1 MNEIEPSFPILQ
13 PFNKNWTPSFSRLT
27 HDCVADVSVPDRFIL
42 SLTSL
47 TSQQGG
53 YKRVRFKCVLCNL
66 LINPK
71 LQNAPPPPYLLR
83 ALPHWPGQDLEDL
96 FSEPFSHDSELF
108 AFRNLHIKRYNSCI
122 PLERLYPSLS
132 SSYFLSQPSKVQ
144 IRLPLGTDDGLMPLG
159 GLGGG
164 VGKCWSFKMIGALWN
179 NHYLQRRGI
188 AIK

>member
-1 MNEIEPSFPILQ
+1 MTRNRIFSTKQTFFQLIMNEIRPSFPILQ

-96 FSEPFSHDSELF
+96 FSEPFSHDSLPLRTSILKDITLV
-108 AFRNLHIKRYNSCI
+108 FRWRDFTHPFPVHI
-122 PLERLYPSLS
+122 
-132 SSYFLSQPSKVQ
+132 SYLSQAK
-144 IRLPLGTDDGLMPLG
+144 
-159 GLGGG
+159 
-164 VGKCWSFKMIGALWN
+164 FKFASPWA
-179 NHYLQRRGI
+179 RTTV
-188 AIK
+188 